1 MGVQTRTRAGNGFRM
16 WQRSHMTGVAL
27 CVALSERHGVLCA
40 GSHPTVDPVSK
51 NIFLHGFLKTL
62 NQEPARNPLS
72 SGELSISWMRCKRK
86 IWMGREKEGFKG
98 WNNRAMP
105 RASPPFPVPAKHSS
119 FVSAWGS
126 DGISELVACSGKVQ
140 FMTTLETNI
149 YTGQLRHI
157 FLKRRNK
164 VACEPWCILSSHS
177 LDLLRIPV
185 PLLSIA
191 MPAPQPCGFTP
202 LLYTTL
208 WGCSP
213 RKASSVPADAFRLAK
228 SSNGWN

>member
-51 NIFLHGFLKTL
+51 NIFLPGFLKTL

-72 SGELSISWMRCKRK
+72 SGGTRISWTGFERK
-86 IWMGREKEGFKG
+86 MWMGGGEKRGWKG
-98 WNNRAMP
+98 EITEQCQGL
-105 RASPPFPVPAKHSS
+105 SPPLPAPAKHSF

-126 DGISELVACSGKVQ
+126 DGISELLACSGKVQ

-149 YTGQLRHI
+149 YTG
-157 FLKRRNK
+157 
-164 VACEPWCILSSHS
+164 
-177 LDLLRIPV
+177 
-185 PLLSIA
+185 
-191 MPAPQPCGFTP
+191 
-202 LLYTTL
+202 
-208 WGCSP
+208 
-213 RKASSVPADAFRLAK
+213 
-228 SSNGWN
+228 